1 MGHSRRF
8 FGSTPRPFILR
19 NSPRKQTG
27 PHDVSSNPP
36 VSIKSKESLFRHRL
50 FRLLFT
56 TRAAANTAN
65 HMQAAAVGWMIYD
78 MTGSALA
85 LGLIGLVQFV
95 PPFFATLVA
104 GQVVDHYSRRLILS
118 CCYVAE
124 VSVSL
129 GLLALAI
136 FVDGSVPL
144 VFALLLVNALART
157 FEGPTLQSLV
167 ADTVPR
173 TLLMRAVS
181 AHASAGKMSQLIGP
195 ILGGGLYGFGP
206 GTAFGLCAFLIAVAA
221 TASLLLP
228 IGPTAAERPKVT
240 WTALMAGLRFVW
252 ARPVLLGAKSLD
264 LAATLF
270 GGVTALLPIFARDI
284 FDISSWGFGALRG
297 APAAGAVIVATILA
311 HLPVTR
317 AGGRLMLGA
326 VAAYGCATIAFGLS
340 SHWGVAMVLLFLIG
354 AADMLSTVIRQSL
367 IQFATPDGMRGR
379 VFAINTLFVNSAGQL
394 GTFESGLTAA
404 WFGPVGSAV
413 LGGAAVLGI
422 VAFWAWRFPDL
433 HRVER
438 PDDVAHDRP
447 FSVERADDCE
457 RNTS

>member
-1 MGHSRRF
+1 
-8 FGSTPRPFILR
+8 
-19 NSPRKQTG
+19 
-27 PHDVSSNPP
+27 VSSISP
-36 VSIKSKESLFRHRL
+36 VSIKSRESLFRHRA

-56 TRAAANTAN
+56 TRAAANAAN
-65 HMQAAAVGWMIYD
+65 QMQAAAVGWMVYD

-95 PPFFATLVA
+95 PPFCATLFA

-124 VSVSL
+124 ASVSV

-136 FVDGSVPL
+136 FGERSVPP
-144 VFALLLVNALART
+144 VFALLLVNGLART

-167 ADTVPR
+167 ATTVPR

-181 AHASAGKMSQLIGP
+181 AHASAGKLSQLIGP
-195 ILGGGLYGFGP
+195 ILGGGLYAA
-206 GTAFGLCAFLIAVAA
+206 TAFGLCALLIAVALM
-221 TASLLLP
+221 ASLLLP
-228 IGPTAAERPKVT
+228 SGTPTTAERPKVT
-240 WTALMAGLRFVW
+240 WTALIAGLQFVW
-252 ARPVLLGAKSLD
+252 ARPVLLGAMSLD

-284 FDISSWGFGALRG
+284 FDIGSWGFGALRG

-317 AGGRLMLGA
+317 ASGRIMLGG

-340 SHWGVAMVLLFLIG
+340 SHWGFAIALLFLIG
-354 AADMLSTVIRQSL
+354 AADMMSTVIRQSL

-379 VFAINTLFVNSAGQL
+379 VFAINTLFVNCAGQL

-404 WFGPVGSAV
+404 WLGPVGSVV
-413 LGGAAVLGI
+413 LGGAAVVGI
-422 VAFWAWRFPDL
+422 VALWAWRFPDL
-433 HRVER
+433 HQVER

-447 FSVERADDCE
+447 FSVEGADHFKK
-457 RNTS
+457 NTR